1 MKCVF
6 DVFDASVAVTSVVS
20 RRLTIKALQ
29 LREDYL
35 NGIHELLAPSIFSAE
50 CASALT
56 KCERQKLIPVG
67 QALVLLDDI
76 LNDLP
81 QIHPYDTILRRATV
95 ISSRTRSAVSDC
107 LYVTLSEREQCE
119 MVTADD
125 RLVNNLQAQF
135 PFIRHLSTF

>member
-1 MKCVF
+1 MRYVL
-6 DVFDASVAVTSVVS
+6 DASVAVTSVVA
-20 RRLTIKALQ
+20 RPLTTKALR
-29 LREDYL
+29 LREDYR
-35 NGIHELLAPSIFSAE
+35 NGIHDLLAPSVFSAE
-50 CASALT
+50 CSSALT

-81 QIHPYDTILRRATV
+81 QIFPYEPFLRRATV
-95 ISSRTRSAVSDC
+95 ISSQTRAGLYDC
-107 LYVTLSEREQCE
+107 LYVALSEREGCE

-125 RLVNNLQAQF
+125 RLLRNLQFQF